1 VFDPPDCQLLVVGED
16 YNDEVAE
23 ETEVEEVE
31 HGEGQ
36 NKSNSDVIG
45 EQNREEY
52 KLPDESDDGEDN
64 PNYQGKPDLL
74 DTAQD
79 EENINQSIP
88 GKKAE

>member
-1 VFDPPDCQLLVVGED
+1 MDWKVAV
-16 YNDEVAE
+16 NDF
-23 ETEVEEVE
+23 T
-31 HGEGQ
+31 
-36 NKSNSDVIG
+36 NSGVIG

-88 GKKAE
+88 TD